1 MIGPSSALTVHA
13 GGGRK
18 GVEQVEGAP
27 QASVGR
33 RRAVEGP
40 AQVNPLVHGHSCR
53 HGGGEA
59 PPSRRAPLRAG
70 LRRLRR
76 HRSTNS
82 SQTSSAVSRRSA
94 PLAFAGAAALGAR
107 AETWSSG
114 PYRALALGSVAAAAF
129 PELAPSPPAS
139 AGHRGARPHGWRTRS
154 PPVIEELFGW
164 PLRAR
169 TRRVSCQAHRGGA
182 AGDTRAAGD
191 VPGRSHR
198 PYRIWERAS
207 RNPGDAGTTCVY
219 EIGVLLARP
228 RTAHCHEK

>member
-1 MIGPSSALTVHA
+1 MAWAARRGLRRRLRRTLRCCRRGRSLRAKGQVDGGLRATRRRMIGPSSALTVHA

-139 AGHRGARPHGWRTRS
+139 AGHRGARPMGGG
-154 PPVIEELFGW
+154 P
-164 PLRAR
+164 
-169 TRRVSCQAHRGGA
+169 AHR
-182 AGDTRAAGD
+182 
-191 VPGRSHR
+191 RSSR
-198 PYRIWERAS
+198 SCSDGLCARER
-207 RNPGDAGTTCVY
+207 
-219 EIGVLLARP
+219 GV
-228 RTAHCHEK
+228 